1 MSIKR
6 LPEKPFKV
14 KFKIAR
20 FGFTDFHYFV
30 QRFVSAAE
38 WKIVDVNESA
48 QTYLFEN
55 GWGMALFAHGD
66 INLFSPILARD
77 KAGDVYN
84 VIDILLKLEVRI
96 GENCEITSHYADSE
110 PFAATGIIQ
119 SVPVEFFCASAV
131 VLFVIN
137 SAIQLLYRDNMP
149 LALLVVFQVTS
160 FVFAAVFGFS
170 LYRIYFRNRDA
181 FQESLVEVGVQKA
194 HEEFMSD
201 KDVIKKMKQPH
212 ELKPID
218 LVEEMRVPLENIL
231 AYTRF
236 YKSHTRPDSQHWR
249 DLMEIVEQTSRIREV
264 MNRVETSFQSTIPAD
279 GSEPMHEESH
289 LFRKAPRILDL
300 LPVTIQGTDLL
311 GESFENTCYTLNISA
326 KGACLLLPEHS
337 VAIGRPV
344 DLIFEKFTT
353 DSVVRWIMQGK
364 SGGMMFAGIEF
375 AEPIDLNLIRFPA
388 EKKSP
393 PLL

>member
-1 MSIKR
+1 MGNKR

-30 QRFVSAAE
+30 QRFVSAAD

-48 QTYLFEN
+48 QTYFFEN
-55 GWGMALFAHGD
+55 RWGMALFTHGD
-66 INLFSPILARD
+66 INLFSPILPRERV
-77 KAGDVYN
+77 GEVYDI
-84 VIDILLKLEVRI
+84 IDILLKLEVRI
-96 GENCEITSHYADSE
+96 GENCEITSHYADSG
-110 PFAATGIIQ
+110 PSAVTGIIQ

-131 VLFVIN
+131 VFSLIN
-137 SAIQLLYRDNMP
+137 NVFQFLYHDNMSQAFIII
-149 LALLVVFQVTS
+149 LQFTG
-160 FVFAAVFGFS
+160 FIFAAIFGFS
-170 LYRIYFRNRDA
+170 LHHIYNRNREA
-181 FQESLVEVGVQKA
+181 FQESLIEVGVQKA

-201 KDVIKKMKQPH
+201 QDVIKKIKQPH
-212 ELKPID
+212 ELQPID
-218 LVEEMRVPLENIL
+218 LVDEMRVPLENIL

-249 DLMEIVEQTSRIREV
+249 DLMEIVEQTAHIREV

-300 LPVTIQGTDLL
+300 LPVTIRGTDLL
-311 GESFENTCYTLNISA
+311 GESFENNCYTLNISA
-326 KGACLLLPEHS
+326 SGACLLLPEHS
-337 VAIGRPV
+337 ATIGRPV

-353 DSVVRWIMQGK
+353 NSVVRWIMQGK
-364 SGGMMFAGIEF
+364 SGGMMLAGIEF
-375 AEPIDLNLIRFPA
+375 AEPIDLNLVRFPT
-388 EKKSP
+388 EQKSHV
-393 PLL
+393 L

>member
-1 MSIKR
+1 
-6 LPEKPFKV
+6 V

-20 FGFTDFHYFV
+20 FGFTDFHYLV
-30 QRFVSAAE
+30 QRFVSAAD
-38 WKIVDVNESA
+38 WKIVDVNEST

-55 GWGMALFAHGD
+55 GWGMALFTHGD
-66 INLFSPILARD
+66 INLFSPILPRE

-84 VIDILLKLEVRI
+84 IIDTLLKLEIRI

-131 VLFVIN
+131 ILSVISGTFQLF
-137 SAIQLLYRDNMP
+137 YRNNMS
-149 LALLVVFQVTS
+149 LTLTLVFQFAS
-160 FVFAAVFGFS
+160 FLFAAIFGFS
-170 LYRIYFRNRDA
+170 LHRIYNRNRDA
-181 FQESLVEVGVQKA
+181 FQESLFEVGVEKA
-194 HEEFMSD
+194 HDEFMSD
-201 KDVIKKMKQPH
+201 KDIFKKMKQPH
-212 ELKPID
+212 ELQPID

-249 DLMEIVEQTSRIREV
+249 DLMEIVEQTARIREV
-264 MNRVETSFQSTIPAD
+264 MNRVETSFQSTISDDA
-279 GSEPMHEESH
+279 SEPMHEESH
-289 LFRKAPRILDL
+289 LFRKSPRILDL

-311 GESFENTCYTLNISA
+311 GESFEKSCYTLNISA
-326 KGACLLLPEHS
+326 RGACLLLSEDS

-344 DLIFEKFTT
+344 DLIFEEFTT
-353 DSVVRWIMQGK
+353 HSVVRWIMQGK

-375 AEPIDLNLIRFPA
+375 EEPIDLNLVRFPT
-388 EKKSP
+388 EKNSS
-393 PLL
+393 LLR